1 VDRLR
6 FPTTFTIRNRL
17 LLYFVC
23 LVVLTAVAISAATAL
38 IEARESH
45 DRVVAQLKSVAT
57 LKEQQ
62 ITTWAGGLRL
72 NLDMV
77 LLETGIT
84 NDLRTLTLK
93 GVGERRR
100 DAAYSRV
107 QRRFTWIAQHAGLF
121 EEVFF
126 MGPAGQVLVST
137 DPGHQDQQLGVNDY
151 FIDGLRSEFIQEP
164 SYSLSLGKMT
174 LVASRPVRDDGL
186 VIGVL
191 AGRTNLESLNA
202 VMVGRAGLGQTGETY
217 LVGSNHRL
225 LTDLRQPGHLIP
237 NTYIL
242 TTGADAAVDDKAS
255 GSATYAGYDGQ
266 AVIGVYHWIPRL
278 KVALIAEQ
286 NEGEALTATRLALWA
301 TGSIALLAT
310 LLAIVIGTLL
320 IHTIVRPLSE
330 LGETAG
336 RIADGELDL
345 TAEVKRDDEIGRLA
359 QSFNRMTGSLNEL
372 AASKERQRLARDL
385 HDAVSQTLFS
395 VSIIAEVLPRIYEKD
410 HEQGEARLEELRQL
424 TRGALAEM
432 RMLLLEL
439 RPSALAETSLPDLL
453 RQLAEAVI
461 GRARIQIDVRLDASV
476 EAPPEVS
483 VALYRIAQEALN
495 NVAKHSQAT
504 RAVIQLRDWPGVD
517 AESFDWPRMTAPE
530 RGLELLVRDNGCGFD
545 VDAAG
550 MGRLGLVI
558 MAERAASIS
567 ASLEIDSRPDTG
579 TMVRALWTP

>member
-1 VDRLR
+1 MVRLR

-17 LLYFVC
+17 LVYFVC

-38 IEARESH
+38 IEARESQ

-62 ITTWAGGLRL
+62 ITTWTGELRL
-72 NLDMV
+72 NLDIV

-84 NDLRTLTLK
+84 DDLRTLTLK
-93 GVGERRR
+93 TVGERRR

-107 QRRFTWIAQHAGLF
+107 QRRFTWIAQRAGLF

-137 DPGHQDQQLGVNDY
+137 DPGHEDQQLGVNDY
-151 FIDGLRSEFIQEP
+151 FVDGLRSEFIQEP

-191 AGRTNLESLNA
+191 AGRANLESLNA

-237 NTYIL
+237 NTYIR
-242 TTGADAAVDDKAS
+242 TAGADAAVDDGAS

-278 KVALIAEQ
+278 KVALLAEQ
-286 NEGEALTATRLALWA
+286 NEGEALAATRLALWT
-301 TGSIALLAT
+301 TGSIALLAV
-310 LLAIVIGTLL
+310 LLAILIGTLL

-345 TAEVKRDDEIGRLA
+345 TAKVKRDDEIGRLA

-504 RAVIQLRDWPGVD
+504 RAEVELRDWPGVD
-517 AESFDWPRMTAPE
+517 AESLDWPRTTAPD

-545 VDAAG
+545 VEAAG
-550 MGRLGLVI
+550 VGRLGLVI

-567 ASLEIDSRPDTG
+567 ASLEIDSRPEIG